1 MLSYYYTPMLKKLES
16 YFEFARLGTNW
27 RIEIL
32 AGVTTFL
39 TMAYIVLVNPA
50 ILAAAGMPLAA
61 VTAAT
66 CLSAGFASILMGIV
80 ARYPIA
86 LAPGMGLNAYFAY
99 AVCIKLHV
107 PWQTAL
113 GAVFLSGVLFLALTA
128 VGIRQMI
135 LRAIPHELYA
145 AVASGIG
152 LFIALIGFRNAGL
165 VVADS
170 NTLVSLGN
178 IRNPTAALALLG
190 LLLMVALEVQKS
202 PRRHPHRRPLH
213 HRPRLGAGPDPLD
226 ARRRRPL
233 HRWLDTAFQLDIRG
247 ALNKG
252 LLEIVFVFFFVDLFD
267 NLGTLVA
274 VTKRAG
280 LIEADHSIPRLNRIL
295 FTDATATVFGSLT
308 GTSTV
313 TSYVESTAGVAAGGR
328 SGVTAIVTGLLFL
341 AAIGAA
347 PFVGIVPPAAT
358 APALILVGS
367 MMLSTIS
374 EIRWREPLI
383 AVPAFLT
390 LVLIPFTFS
399 IANGL
404 GFGIISWAALHLAAG
419 KIRKQDWLLYLLAA
433 LFLVR
438 FIYLGRKLGLLSSAC
453 NQKGATMRW
462 YHYIAYFFGGAFLA
476 NSLPH
481 LGNGISGR
489 AFQSPFA
496 SPPGEGLSSSTV
508 NVLWGLL

>member
-1 MLSYYYTPMLKKLES
+1 MRERLES
-16 YFEFARLGTNW
+16 YFEFARLGTDW
-27 RIEIL
+27 RTEIL

-39 TMAYIVLVNPA
+39 TMAYIVLVNPG
-50 ILAAAGMPLAA
+50 ILSATGMPLAA

-66 CLSAGFASILMGIV
+66 CLSAAFSSILMGVV

-86 LAPGMGLNAYFAY
+86 LAPGMGLNAYFTY
-99 AVCIKLHV
+99 SVCLKMHI

-113 GAVFLSGVLFLALTA
+113 GAVFLSGVIFLALTA
-128 VGIRQMI
+128 AGIRQMI

-145 AVASGIG
+145 AVAGGIG
-152 LFIALIGFRNAGL
+152 LFIAFIGFRNAGL
-165 VVADS
+165 VVGDTA
-170 NTLVSLGN
+170 TLVSLGN
-178 IRNPTAALALLG
+178 IRNPTTALALFG
-190 LLLMVALEVQKS
+190 LILMVALEVRKVRAAILIGVLATTGLAWCFGLVHWAPAAGGFQA
-202 PRRHPHRRPLH
+202 
-213 HRPRLGAGPDPLD
+213 LGT
-226 ARRRRPL
+226 
-233 HRWLDTAFQLDIRG
+233 TAFKLDIRG

-252 LLEIVFVFFFVDLFD
+252 VLEIVFVFFFVDLFD

-280 LIEADHSIPRLNRIL
+280 LIAADNTIPRLSRIL
-295 FTDATATVFGSLT
+295 FADATATIFGSLT

-367 MMLSTIS
+367 MMLATIT
-374 EIRWREPLI
+374 EIPWREPLI

-390 LVLIPFTFS
+390 LVLIPLTYS

-404 GFGIISWAALHLAAG
+404 GFGIISWAVLQLATG
-419 KIRKQDWLLYLLAA
+419 RFRRQDWLLYVLAA
-433 LFLVR
+433 LFLTR
-438 FIYLGRKLGLLSSAC
+438 FIYLG
-453 NQKGATMRW
+453 
-462 YHYIAYFFGGAFLA
+462 
-476 NSLPH
+476 
-481 LGNGISGR
+481 
-489 AFQSPFA
+489 A
-496 SPPGEGLSSSTV
+496 S
-508 NVLWGLL
+508 